1 MSNINCNVINC
12 AHNDSNICCAS
23 KISINGKKSRT
34 STHTCCNTFVEASN
48 GNFSNSIDNSSADT
62 FIGCNV
68 KTCINNAGTVCVLSN
83 IGVTTSSLRTN
94 SSSETY
100 CSSFK
105 CK

>member
-12 AHNDSNICCAS
+12 AHNDSNVCCAS

-34 STHTCCNTFVEASN
+34 STHTCCNTFVEGSN
-48 GNFSNSIDNSSADT
+48 KDFTNSVDNPNNDT

-68 KTCINNAGTVCVLSN
+68 KTCINNAGTVCILNS

-94 SSSETY
+94 STSETY
-100 CSSFK
+100 CSSFQ